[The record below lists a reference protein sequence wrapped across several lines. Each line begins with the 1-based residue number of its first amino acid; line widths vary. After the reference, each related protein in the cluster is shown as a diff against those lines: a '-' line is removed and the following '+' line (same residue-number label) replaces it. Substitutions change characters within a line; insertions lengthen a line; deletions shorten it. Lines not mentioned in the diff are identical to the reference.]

1 MKIGTIIHFKG
12 DIENFKEK
20 LAFLVEAGLES
31 FQLDCW
37 DPELLTD
44 ENADLIRAA
53 AEEAGVEIS
62 ALWCGYSGPR
72 KWNFTEGPTTLGLV
86 PPKYRHQRT
95 RDLIRGCAFAE
106 RLGTKDIVSHF
117 GFIPVDPASSLYRG
131 TLAAIKRVGVEA
143 KRRGLHV
150 LFETGQETPITLMR
164 VIADSGLDN
173 FGINLDPA
181 NLILYGMA
189 NPLDAAEMF
198 GSLIRGVHGKDG
210 LYPTDPHKL
219 GRETA
224 LMQGKVNYPELIRI
238 LHEIGY
244 CGSITIEREI
254 SGEQQLADIRMA
266 SAKLREIIASLEN

>member
-12 DIENFKEK
+12 DIENLKQK

-37 DPELLTD
+37 MPEIMTD
-44 ENADLIRAA
+44 EVADAVREAA
-53 AEEAGVEIS
+53 ADAGVEIS
-62 ALWCGYSGPR
+62 ALWCGYSGER
-72 KWNFTEGPTTLGLV
+72 KWNFTEGPTTLGIV
-86 PPKYRHQRT
+86 PPKYRRQRT
-95 RDLIRGCAFAE
+95 KELIRGCAFAE
-106 RLGTKDIVSHF
+106 RLGVKDIVSHF

-131 TLAAIKRVGVEA
+131 TLAAIKQIGREA

-150 LFETGQETPITLMR
+150 LFETGQETPVTLMR

-181 NLILYGMA
+181 NLILYGMG

-198 GSLIRGVHGKDG
+198 GSLVRGVHGKDG

-219 GRETA
+219 GREMP
-224 LMQGKVNYPELIRI
+224 LMQGKVNFPELLKI
-238 LHEIGY
+238 LHANGY
-244 CGSITIEREI
+244 NGSITIEREI
-254 SGEQQLADIRMA
+254 SGEQQLADIKMA
-266 SAKLREIIASLEN
+266 AAKLREIIASLEN